1 MQHQQ
6 TESSLSPQVAPIS
19 ERRLRIGYFSADFR
33 DHPVAQLLVELLETH
48 DRDQFE
54 VLGFSFRPPDT
65 SLLGK
70 RIVEAFDRFIDV
82 SVKND
87 AELASLARE
96 LQLDIAIDLSG
107 HTGGSRGRV
116 FAQRIAPVQ
125 VNYLGY
131 PGTLGAN
138 YMDYLIADTVV
149 CPPGSEDWYSEKLAR
164 LPHSFMPHDSQ
175 QTISGRFPTR
185 QESGLPGSGVVFCCF
200 NNHQKITRAVFEI
213 WMRLLQQVEHSVLW
227 LTDGPDLMKENLRR
241 EASTRGVDPARI
253 VFARRVEAMAD
264 HLARYRLADLF
275 LDTWPYNAHTTAC
288 DALWA
293 GVPVL
298 TCAGKGFASRVAA
311 SLLHATGLPELIT
324 STPEAYEAL
333 ALDLARNP
341 ARLLAVRD
349 SLARQRP
356 KAPLFDT
363 ARLTRNLERLYT
375 AMHQRASEGLAPEHI
390 TLQD

>member
-1 MQHQQ
+1 MRAHQ
-6 TESSLSPQVAPIS
+6 
-19 ERRLRIGYFSADFR
+19 RLRLGYFSADFR

-48 DRDQFE
+48 DRDRFE

-87 AELASLARE
+87 AELVSLARE

-107 HTGGSRGRV
+107 HTGGSRGRL

-125 VNYLGY
+125 VNYLGF
-131 PGTLGAN
+131 PGTLGAT

-149 CPPGSEDWYSEKLAR
+149 CPPGSEVWYSEKLAR
-164 LPHSFMPHDSQ
+164 LPDSFMPHDSQ
-175 QTISGRFPTR
+175 QNITGRTPTR
-185 QESGLPGSGVVFCCF
+185 QESGLPGIGMVFCCF
-200 NNHQKITRAVFEI
+200 NNHQKINRAVFEI
-213 WMRLLQQVEHSVLW
+213 WMRLLLQVEHSVLW

-241 EASTRGVDPARI
+241 EASTHGVDPARLI
-253 VFARRVEAMAD
+253 FARRIEAMAD

-288 DALWA
+288 DALWS

-298 TCAGKGFASRVAA
+298 TCAGSGFASRVAA

-341 ARLLAVRD
+341 TRLLAVRD
-349 SLARQRP
+349 TLERQKPR
-356 KAPLFDT
+356 ALLFDT
-363 ARLTRNLERLYT
+363 AQLTRNLERLYT
-375 AMHQRASEGLAPEHI
+375 AMHQRASEGLPPEHI